1 MESEDGL
8 VNELE
13 ASIHAEDMGVLRAAV
28 SRAQA
33 HADAP
38 RLTKHL
44 QLALIVLAVR
54 SATAAEDELLV
65 CKRSTE
71 QLCWS
76 TKGTEHS
83 PAPSVSVSLSLT
95 LAWAH
100 RPTMLSPR
108 PKRVG

>member
-33 HADAP
+33 RADAP

-65 CKRSTE
+65 CKRRTRTAAAGARTALST
-71 QLCWS
+71 
-76 TKGTEHS
+76 
-83 PAPSVSVSLSLT
+83 
-95 LAWAH
+95 
-100 RPTMLSPR
+100 RPRHPFRFPCQSR
-108 PKRVG
+108 